1 MAFNQ
6 TRGLTKHCALQVGFA
21 VRMEERYRGVRF
33 PHKTKAAVSGCTR
46 ECAEAQGKDFGAI
59 AVDGGYNIFVCGNGG
74 AKPRHADLLG
84 GPWDEATSLR
94 MLDRFLMYGPL
105 LYRTAATTLSPP
117 FSAVAEPN
125 TQRKKRARNS
135 RLNRLRAACA
145 TGIIA

>member
-1 MAFNQ
+1 
-6 TRGLTKHCALQVGFA
+6 
-21 VRMEERYRGVRF
+21 MEERYRGVRF

-94 MLDRFLMYGPL
+94 MLDRFLMYDYSFTERQRPL
-105 LYRTAATTLSPP
+105 FPRRFRPLRSQTRSVKNGRETA
-117 FSAVAEPN
+117 V
-125 TQRKKRARNS
+125 
-135 RLNRLRAACA
+135 
-145 TGIIA
+145 

>member
-1 MAFNQ
+1 
-6 TRGLTKHCALQVGFA
+6 
-21 VRMEERYRGVRF
+21 MEERYRGIRF
-33 PHKTKAAVSGCTR
+33 PHKTKAGVSGCTR

-105 LYRTAATTLSPP
+105 LLQNGSATLSPL
-117 FSAVAEPN
+117 FSAVVMFHTERIYWSVKREKRPS
-125 TQRKKRARNS
+125 KRA
-135 RLNRLRAACA
+135 AGCA
-145 TGIIA
+145 TGIIS